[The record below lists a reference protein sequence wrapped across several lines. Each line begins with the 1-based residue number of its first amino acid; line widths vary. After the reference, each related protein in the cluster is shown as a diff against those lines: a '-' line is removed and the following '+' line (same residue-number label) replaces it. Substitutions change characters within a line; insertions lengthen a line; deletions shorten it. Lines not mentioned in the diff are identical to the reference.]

1 MTFTTMLKEEIAK
14 NDFNIVEAR
23 YELMA
28 FLNCLGKFSKDELL
42 ITVENASIARRV
54 YKEIK
59 EIYSVS
65 PKIIIRTQKRFKVKQ
80 IYILSIKERLDF
92 IKDSISLGTR
102 IDLETL
108 VTDEEKI
115 AFIEGSFL
123 AVGNISNPSTSGY
136 HLEFIFTKE
145 RLAKQILKL
154 LEYFKLN
161 AKIIKRGYKTVV
173 YIKSSEN
180 ISDLIKLFKA
190 TSSLFYFEDIRIYR
204 DHKNMVNR
212 LNNCEIANQEKTF
225 KTGQK
230 QLEDINYLKNM
241 DLYDLLDDK
250 TKIVADARIKYPE
263 LSYQELADIITKEMD
278 YRIGKSGINHHFIK
292 ISNLVKRHKEK
303 RSNDESKVS

>member
-14 NDFNIVEAR
+14 NDFNVVEAR
-23 YELMA
+23 YELIA
-28 FLNCLGKFSKDELL
+28 FLNCVAKFNKDELL
-42 ITVENASIARRV
+42 ITVENASIARRI

-59 EIYSVS
+59 EIYSVN
-65 PKIIIRTQKRFKVKQ
+65 PRIIVRMQKRFKVKQ
-80 IYILSIKERLDF
+80 IYILNIKERLDF
-92 IKDSISLGTR
+92 IKDSLALGTK

-123 AVGNISNPSTSGY
+123 AVGNVSNPSTSGY

-145 RLAKQILKL
+145 RLAKQVLKL
-154 LEYFKLN
+154 LEYFNLN
-161 AKIIKRGYKTVV
+161 AKMIKRGYKTVV
-173 YIKSSEN
+173 YIKASED

-230 QLEDINYLKNM
+230 QLEDINYLKTK

-250 TKIVADARIKYPE
+250 TKIVAEARVKYPE
-263 LSYQELADIITKEMD
+263 LSYQELADIITREMD
-278 YRIGKSGINHHFIK
+278 YKIGKSGVNHHFIK
-292 ISNLVKRHKEK
+292 IDNLVKRHKEK
-303 RSNDESKVS
+303 RSSNESKIS